1 MPIHYKRSFIK
12 GLVGLVITT
21 MLWGTSFVFIKLSIS
36 NMDSTIYVGLRSLL
50 ALISMIP
57 ILLIGLTLN
66 KKQRLVPQDLYRGF
80 LIGLI
85 SSLGLFLQGEGARYI
100 TPATNAFITGL
111 STLYVHIYVALRNK
125 TYNTLDLFSL
135 IMALGGLYVFT
146 RPGGT
151 ELMGSLLVLI
161 STFFWAAQ
169 ILMISRYGK
178 GDLNS
183 LLVGYF
189 LAGALFILIAPINSL
204 YKLSIREWLYVLYL
218 AVFCSVIA
226 TFLQFY
232 GQRFVSAKT
241 ASTIYLL
248 EPYFAYLFSLVA
260 GEDYIDHMKILGGSL
275 IVTGVYLAQY
285 SEIKYSR
292 S

>member
-1 MPIHYKRSFIK
+1 
-12 GLVGLVITT
+12 
-21 MLWGTSFVFIKLSIS
+21 
-36 NMDSTIYVGLRSLL
+36 
-50 ALISMIP
+50 
-57 ILLIGLTLN
+57 
-66 KKQRLVPQDLYRGF
+66 
-80 LIGLI
+80 
-85 SSLGLFLQGEGARYI
+85 
-100 TPATNAFITGL
+100 
-111 STLYVHIYVALRNK
+111 
-125 TYNTLDLFSL
+125 
-135 IMALGGLYVFT
+135 MALGGLYVFT

-260 GEDYIDHMKILGGSL
+260 GEDYIDYMKILGGSL
-275 IVTGVYLAQY
+275 IATGVYLAQY
-285 SEIKYSR
+285 SEMKYSR
-292 S
+292 N